1 MNDRSDS
8 AMRSRFVLT
17 GSITHIDPLS
27 EGITDAQDTSCDV
40 LSAALEA

>member
-8 AMRSRFVLT
+8 ALWSRFVLAC
-17 GSITHIDPLS
+17 SITHIDQLS
-27 EGITDAQDTSCDV
+27 EDITDAQDTSCDV